1 MNFKIITP
9 LRAALDAEVHG
20 VKLPGSK
27 GEMEI
32 LPGHAD
38 MIASI
43 DNGEL
48 SYRLPG
54 GEVRSL
60 FVGGG
65 FLQVEGSR
73 IILVTDTAV
82 EANEINTDSV
92 QQALERARKALRDKS
107 SVLSREEQ
115 TFLEA
120 SIAKQLSLLDYRKR
134 KLR

>member
-65 FLQVEGSR
+65 FLQVEGSH

>member
-1 MNFKIITP
+1 MNFRIITP